1 MLLVKIA
8 FIIICR
14 VGSVVAVSVGC
25 RCVGV
30 SVGVEGKLL
39 SYLDGRQCT
48 GSTRNGMTVG
58 HAAHLTS

>member
-1 MLLVKIA
+1 MLLVKTA
-8 FIIICR
+8 FIIMCR

-30 SVGVEGKLL
+30 SAGVEGILL
-39 SYLDGRQCT
+39 SYLDGGQCT
-48 GSTRNGMTVG
+48 GCTRNGMTVG

>member
-1 MLLVKIA
+1 M
-8 FIIICR
+8 CR

-30 SVGVEGKLL
+30 SAGVEGILL
-39 SYLDGRQCT
+39 SYLDGGQCT
-48 GSTRNGMTVG
+48 GCTRNGMTVG